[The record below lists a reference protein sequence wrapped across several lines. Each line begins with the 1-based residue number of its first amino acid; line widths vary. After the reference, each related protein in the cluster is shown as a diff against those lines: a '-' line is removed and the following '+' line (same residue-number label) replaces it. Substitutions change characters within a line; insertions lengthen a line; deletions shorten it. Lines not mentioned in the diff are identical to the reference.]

1 MWCHTSTGGIRR
13 AQVEQEPENS
23 HVDMIP
29 AFTVWLF
36 LSVTLQ
42 HSTGEL
48 TDNRPLDWSL
58 CWSLH
63 IWSVLSVCHVAA
75 WYFLSCFN
83 DDWQCDGSSDWLSD
97 RIRSYRVKRHHPES
111 IPVFF
116 FLFVLWN
123 ISSVLLNLWQNLISS
138 VIRSVFWWIMMFT
151 QRWLRVKVFSDFVR
165 CSSGYDSDHEVSSR
179 HLNLQFVH
187 SPPQNHSWNKTEQIL
202 EMMFYNIEQTNRWSL
217 LQLAIGFLHK
227 PAELVTSCFKVFFSI
242 KVIQLSVHPNC
253 IC

>member
-1 MWCHTSTGGIRR
+1 MKYTLHIRSRWCSSYANLPRSRWCFSCLIIPSEPHLEQPVAPHTGPNHTSTPWSLEIDEVMWCHTSTGGIRR

-116 FLFVLWN
+116 FSFCSVEHFVSIIKSLAELNFFCYQVCFLVDYDVHTAVTQSKSIFWFCPLQQWLWLR
-123 ISSVLLNLWQNLISS
+123 SWS
-138 VIRSVFWWIMMFT
+138 VIEAS
-151 QRWLRVKVFSDFVR
+151 
-165 CSSGYDSDHEVSSR
+165 
-179 HLNLQFVH
+179 
-187 SPPQNHSWNKTEQIL
+187 
-202 EMMFYNIEQTNRWSL
+202 
-217 LQLAIGFLHK
+217 
-227 PAELVTSCFKVFFSI
+227 
-242 KVIQLSVHPNC
+242 
-253 IC
+253 